1 MPFQRAERKRAYLKL
16 ALTGPSGSGKTYSA
30 LKLAFGLG
38 KRIAVLD
45 TENES
50 ASLYADLGTYDV
62 CTVGAPFTVAKYQA
76 AISDAI
82 QAGYDVLILD
92 SLSHA
97 WAGEGGLLTQKEALD
112 TRGGNSYTN
121 WATITKQHE
130 AFKASI
136 LQAPVHIIATMRSKV
151 EYAINQTNG
160 KSVPQKLGMAPI
172 QRDGLEYEFTT
183 VFDLAADHSAVTS
196 KDRTGLFDGL
206 NAMLTEQ
213 HGKRLATWLA
223 GGAEPQAAPVTEP
236 AQNGRAKAAQAMS
249 AAESGSYSEATGAA
263 PAAGVSPQAAMPNGE
278 EPPACCTPDCGK
290 PLTKGQAQMSVHA
303 FGKPLCPACQKDEAR
318 TAAVAAA

>member
-50 ASLYADLGTYDV
+50 ASLYAGLGAYDV
-62 CTVGAPFTVAKYQA
+62 CCIGAPFTVAKYSQA
-76 AISDAI
+76 INDAV
-82 QAGYDVLILD
+82 QSGYDVLILD

-112 TRGGNSYTN
+112 SRGGNSYTN

-172 QRDGLEYEFTT
+172 QRDGMEYEFTT

-206 NAMLTEQ
+206 NTMLSED
-213 HGKRLATWLA
+213 HGKRLAAWLA
-223 GGAEPQAAPVTEP
+223 GGAELKPQPAPAPRPAAEVQQKQGEVAAP
-236 AQNGRAKAAQAMS
+236 NGRARAEQAMS
-249 AAESGSYSEATGAA
+249 AAESGSYAQATGAA
-263 PAAGVSPQAAMPNGE
+263 NGE
-278 EPPACCTPDCGK
+278 ESHCSNEECNKG
-290 PLTKGQAQMSVHA
+290 LTRGQHDISMRA
-303 FGKPLCPACQKDEAR
+303 FGRPLCPTCQREQAR
-318 TAAVAAA
+318 VA